1 MNPDHESVVA
11 ATYQYVVVA
20 VVACGV
26 FAAGVTT
33 IMLRR
38 HRRQQMLAAARGG
51 GDGRVLF
58 GDDGYLY
65 DMPGAPR
72 VNTAGAGRTRRKKL
86 GPTPKIWDAKVGGEY
101 AEEADEEIGWEEQK
115 NMGVGLQ
122 VGLPASE
129 APSRATHSLQPVAI
143 AVPAHEAESDD
154 QPYVDVAV
162 LIAMPDPSLSY
173 AADEEYPTFR
183 PPKGVNEDEYEFP
196 PMAVSSLH
204 VPVSTPWA
212 DLDALRPPPRE
223 RRKKKPAPPQPPRQS
238 AFRRF
243 LMSARASAR
252 QR

>member
-1 MNPDHESVVA
+1 MNPEHESVVA

-20 VVACGV
+20 IVACGI

-51 GDGRVLF
+51 GDGRVVF

-72 VNTAGAGRTRRKKL
+72 VNTAGRTRRKKL
-86 GPTPKIWDAKVGGEY
+86 GPTPKIWDAEVGGEY
-101 AEEADEEIGWEEQK
+101 REEADEEIGWEEHK

-122 VGLPASE
+122 VGPPASE
-129 APSRATHSLQPVAI
+129 ASPRVTRSLQPVSI
-143 AVPAHEAESDD
+143 AVPAHEAESDE

-162 LIAMPDPSLSY
+162 LIAMPDPTLSY
-173 AADEEYPTFR
+173 SADEEYPTFR
-183 PPKGVNEDEYEFP
+183 PPKVSNDDEYEFP
-196 PMAVSSLH
+196 PMAVSSLR

-223 RRKKKPAPPQPPRQS
+223 RRKKKPAQPQPPRQS

-243 LMSARASAR
+243 LMSASNSATR